1 MRIYPVLA
9 LTEGSPLLPDYW
21 HELHQGVLC
30 KLYSTA
36 KKAEAFEDFFAIVSS
51 LSTQDSDTQH
61 PAASER
67 IDNCLAELTCTDE
80 LCLISL
86 RNALDA

>member
-1 MRIYPVLA
+1 MV
-9 LTEGSPLLPDYW
+9 PDNW
-21 HELHQGVLC
+21 HELSKGVLC
-30 KLYSTA
+30 KLYSTTE
-36 KKAEAFEDFFAIVSS
+36 KAQAFIDFFHIVSS